1 MTHCTRRRVTHQIA
15 AAHQNLDRSAAL
27 PFASLLDFAAVEQ
40 AVRDANVAFRH
51 RIYTPLVTLCLFLSQ
66 VLDPVQC
73 CVKAVARLLAFRAE
87 QGLPPCSAETGAY
100 CQARQHLPEAA
111 LRRLTQQTGRDPLA
125 QAENA
130 WRWHGRNVKI
140 VDGTTASMPD
150 TQANQAAYPQPT
162 NQKPGVGFPL
172 LRLVV
177 VFTLAVGTVLDA
189 AMGGC
194 HGKQTGEAA
203 LWRTLV
209 DQVVEADDIILA
221 DRLFGTYFDI
231 VLVQQRGAD
240 ALFRLHKGRRR
251 DYRCGRKLGRYD
263 QRVQWT
269 KPKQRP
275 EWMDEQT
282 YAAMPKT
289 LEVRL
294 VRVRVAQQGFRTEQ
308 IDLVTTL
315 FDAAVYSRA
324 DLADLY
330 RARWQAELDLRSLK
344 ETLHLDVLR
353 CKTPAMVRKE
363 VWAHLLGYNLIR
375 AVMADAARAHGAE
388 PRELSFAGAWQTIE
402 VIGPVLHSCSPE
414 RQEEVYQRLL
424 QAIAA
429 HRVGRRP
436 NRYEPR
442 RRKRRPKPFLWLHTT
457 RAKARVRLEKKR
469 CD

>member
-1 MTHCTRRRVTHQIA
+1 MLHSTSRSFTRPVTSAQRRLH
-15 AAHQNLDRSAAL
+15 RSAAL
-27 PFASLLDFAAVEQ
+27 PFVSLLDPNQVEQ
-40 AVRDANVAFRH
+40 ALRDENVSSRN
-51 RIYTPLVTLCLFLSQ
+51 RIYPPLVTLCVFLSQ

-100 CQARQHLPEAA
+100 CQARQRLPESAM
-111 LRRLTQQTGRDPLA
+111 RCLTQQTGRDLLDRA
-125 QAENA
+125 DNA

-140 VDGTTASMPD
+140 VDGTTNSMPD
-150 TQANQAAYPQPT
+150 TPANQAAYPQPR

-189 AMGGC
+189 AMGSC

-203 LWRTLV
+203 LWRTLL
-209 DQVVEADDIILA
+209 DQVESDDIILA

-231 VLVQQRGAD
+231 AQVQQRGGD
-240 ALFRLHKGRRR
+240 AIFRLHKGRKT
-251 DYRCGRKLGRYD
+251 DYRCGQKLGRYD
-263 QRVQWT
+263 QVVSWT

-275 EWMDEQT
+275 DWMDPQT
-282 YAAMPKT
+282 YAAMPET

-294 VRVRVAQQGFRTEQ
+294 VRVRVAEKGFRTKQ

-315 FDAAVYSRA
+315 LDAAVYSRGE
-324 DLADLY
+324 LAGLY

-344 ETLHLDVLR
+344 VTLHMDVLR
-353 CKTPAMVRKE
+353 CKTPEMVRKE

-375 AVMADAARAHGAE
+375 SVMADAARAHGAV
-388 PRELSFAGAWQTIE
+388 PRQLSFAGAWQTVE
-402 VIGPVLHSCSPE
+402 VFAPVLHGCSPE
-414 RQEEVYQRLL
+414 RTEEVYEQLL
-424 QAIAA
+424 KAVAA
-429 HRVGRRP
+429 HRVGNRP

-442 RRKRRPKPFLWLHTT
+442 KRKRRPKPFLWLHTT
-457 RAKARVRLEKKR
+457 RVKARARLEQKR

>member
-1 MTHCTRRRVTHQIA
+1 VTHCTRRRSAHQIVA
-15 AAHQNLDRSAAL
+15 AQQNLRRSAAL
-27 PFASLLDFAAVEQ
+27 PFASLLDPAAVEQ
-40 AVRDANVAFRH
+40 VLRDENVSFRH
-51 RIYTPLVTLCLFLSQ
+51 RIYPPLVTLCVFLSQ
-66 VLDPVQC
+66 VLDPVGC

-111 LRRLTQQTGRDPLA
+111 LRRLTQQTGRDPLD

-130 WRWHGRNVKI
+130 WRWRGRNVKI
-140 VDGTTASMPD
+140 VDGTTESMPD

-209 DQVVEADDIILA
+209 DQVVDPGDIILA

-231 VLVQQRGAD
+231 IQVQQRGGD
-240 ALFRLHKGRRR
+240 AIFRLHKGRKT
-251 DYRCGRKLGRYD
+251 DYRCGRKLGRYE
-263 QRVQWT
+263 QVVTWA

-275 EWMDEQT
+275 EWMDPQT
-282 YAAMPKT
+282 YAAMPET

-294 VRVRVAQQGFRTEQ
+294 LRVHVAEKGFRTKQ

-315 FDAAVYSRA
+315 LDAAVYSRGE
-324 DLADLY
+324 LAALY

-344 ETLHLDVLR
+344 VTLHMDVLR
-353 CKTPAMVRKE
+353 CKTPEMVRKE

-375 AVMADAARAHGAE
+375 SVMADAARAHGTA

-402 VIGPVLHSCSPE
+402 VFAPVLHGCSPE
-414 RQEEVYQRLL
+414 RTEEVYEQLL
-424 QAIAA
+424 QAIAT
-429 HRVGRRP
+429 HRVGKRP

-442 RRKRRPKPFLWLHTT
+442 RRKRRHKPFLWLHTT
-457 RAKARVRLEKKR
+457 RAEARVRLEKKR